1 MRILMFGW
9 EFPPRMSGGL
19 GTACYG
25 ITSALAGLDHRITFV
40 LPQPGEA
47 NAAPFMNLVSASD
60 IPVSDADR
68 DAGIETLLA
77 RLTFRPLPSLLH
89 PYLDPAQYRT
99 LYLSESERSRFSDT
113 PPVYG
118 PDLIAE
124 VTRYG
129 RAGGALA
136 RSLSFDVIHA
146 HDWMTVPAAL
156 LARRISGQ
164 PLVLHIHSLEYDR
177 SGEHVNKEIRAIERE
192 GIEKADRI
200 IAVSHRTKR
209 MIEERYAVPPEKI
222 SVVYNAV
229 SRHEAQQ
236 IYQTERRG
244 TPREQKVVLFLG
256 RITFQ
261 KGPDYFVE
269 AAAEVLRVLPDVRFV
284 MAGAG
289 DMMGRM
295 IERVGELRIGDRFH
309 FTGFLQGEEIDR
321 IFSVSDLYVMPS
333 VSEPFGI
340 SPLEAMMYDIPVILS
355 RQSGVSEILKHA
367 LKVDFWDVRG
377 IAAKIIAVLKHPAL
391 SDAMV
396 EKAREELRKIRW
408 ETAAERIAAIYRE
421 VVPGAVTE
429 TETNRPGT
437 DFKSSP
443 ITGKRGI

>member
-25 ITSALAGLDHRITFV
+25 MTAALAALGHRITFV
-40 LPQPGEA
+40 LPQNGEA
-47 NAAPFMNLVSASD
+47 NTAPFLELVSASG
-60 IPVSDADR
+60 IPESDDDGDSGMEAILR
-68 DAGIETLLA
+68 
-77 RLTFRPLPSLLH
+77 RLTLRPVLSLLH
-89 PYLDPAQYRT
+89 PYLDPGNYRT
-99 LYLSESERSRFSDT
+99 LYLSERKRFPDMAQ
-113 PPVYG
+113 VYG
-118 PDLIAE
+118 PDLISE
-124 VTRYG
+124 VIRYG

-136 RSLSFDVIHA
+136 RTLSFDVIHA

-156 LARRISGQ
+156 FARRISGR

-177 SGEHVNKEIRAIERE
+177 SGGNVNAEILEIERE
-192 GIEKADRI
+192 GMEKADRI

-209 MIEERYAVPPEKI
+209 MIAERFAIPPDKI

-229 SRHEAQQ
+229 SQEEARQ
-236 IYQTERRG
+236 IYHTERRA
-244 TPREQKVVLFLG
+244 TPRERKVVLFLG

-269 AAAEVLRVLPDVRFV
+269 AAAQVLRVLPDVTFV

-289 DMMGRM
+289 DMMERM
-295 IERVGELRIGDRFH
+295 IERVGELGIGDRFH
-309 FTGFLQGEEIDR
+309 FTGFLQGEEIER
-321 IFSVSDLYVMPS
+321 IFSLSDLYVMPS

-340 SPLEAMMYDIPVILS
+340 APLEAMMYDVPVILS
-355 RQSGVSEILKHA
+355 RQSGASEILQHA
-367 LKVDFWDVRG
+367 LKIDFWDIRE

-391 SDAMV
+391 AGAMA

-421 VVPGAVTE
+421 AVPSAGTK
-429 TETNRPGT
+429 TGT
-437 DFKSSP
+437 DLKSLRVASR
-443 ITGKRGI
+443 KRGT